1 MTAKKPGAA
10 KLVREVMNEMRTEY
24 EAFDSLAE
32 RAEEEVWSLPECSEL
47 FGKAWAYGDAYL
59 RLRRLLRQL
68 EGK

>member
-1 MTAKKPGAA
+1 MKAKKPSAV

-24 EAFDSLAE
+24 EAFDNLAK
-32 RAEEEVWSLPECSEL
+32 RAEQELWSLSACSEL
-47 FGKAWAYGDAYL
+47 FGKASAYGDAYL